1 MRDFMNAYVRFI
13 FNRLNF
19 IWNIMM
25 IFFFYQN
32 LTISIL
38 YYFQNEIYIR
48 TDEDVEKGIFA
59 VFVIYEDDVLEVINA
74 LNLYKN
80 TIALSK

>member
-1 MRDFMNAYVRFI
+1 
-13 FNRLNF
+13 
-19 IWNIMM
+19 
-25 IFFFYQN
+25 
-32 LTISIL
+32 
-38 YYFQNEIYIR
+38 
-48 TDEDVEKGIFA
+48 VEKGIFA